1 MLREKSKAGPEKCV
15 KGLKAEI
22 ARVRLW
28 CTFFSLGREKRGSFR
43 AAKEKLHQN
52 PKMFLF
58 RSGREEEGTTKVL
71 N

>member
-28 CTFFSLGREKRGSFR
+28 CTFFSLGREKKGVQSSKEETASKSEDVSFSFWKGRRGYYKG
-43 AAKEKLHQN
+43 A
-52 PKMFLF
+52 
-58 RSGREEEGTTKVL
+58 
-71 N
+71 